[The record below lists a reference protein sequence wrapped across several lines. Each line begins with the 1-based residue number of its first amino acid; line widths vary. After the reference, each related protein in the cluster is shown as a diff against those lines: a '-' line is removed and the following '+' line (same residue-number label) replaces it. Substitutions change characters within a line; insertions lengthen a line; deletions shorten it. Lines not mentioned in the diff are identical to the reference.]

1 MAMYSW
7 MSPDSLLVAVVVA
20 ASAAAAR
27 FFALPLLK
35 RTTRIGNG
43 ISLRLPPN
51 PPGLPIL
58 GNLRIL
64 GALPHRALRKLA
76 EAYGPVM
83 GIRLG
88 LVQAVV
94 VSSFVS
100 AQKFLREPAFMSRPA
115 GDVSNYLTY
124 GRKGV
129 LSSECGSNWRESRNL
144 CLDHMLSTRS
154 IDALRGVRNEE
165 IHRLLYS
172 LKKAA
177 DGDCKAVDL
186 SEAVTATILAIVC
199 RTLFGKVYGNA
210 SAIEKTLKEATQLTG
225 VFNINDYIP
234 FIGFL
239 DLNGHRRRMKAVRR
253 AYDSLFETVIHKHCR
268 SLNEGTKL
276 EDCVVASILSSTGT
290 QYDRVNL
297 KAILMDMITGG
308 SDTSATTVEWT
319 MSELL
324 RHPRVMRKL
333 QHELEEAV
341 GMDRVVEEED
351 LPKLPYLEMVIKES
365 MRLHPAIPLIP
376 REARV
381 DCVAGGFQ
389 LKKGSQVLVNLWAVG
404 RDPSQWDDPEAFY
417 PERFEGGI
425 RGAEDRDGLESD
437 FLAFGAGNRRC
448 PGMQMG
454 LTTVRIVVAQLVHC
468 FDWAL
473 PGDLDM
479 SERFG
484 IRLSR
489 AKNLLAVPTYRLPPG
504 S

>member
-1 MAMYSW
+1 MYSW

-351 LPKLPYLEMVIKES
+351 LPKLPYLEM
-365 MRLHPAIPLIP
+365 
-376 REARV
+376 ARV

-417 PERFEGGI
+417 PERFEG
-425 RGAEDRDGLESD
+425 SD